1 MSDFFDESGDKTASE
16 NTSAFQPVQGNSGA
30 TSPGTSSGRRR
41 RTRTIL
47 LVAIGSAT
55 ALGVYSCMMAAD
67 NQNDGWNGA
76 DNGQIGPDG
85 QPVAGQQVAQSRP
98 GYSSWYFLP
107 RMGFFGGGG
116 GRSTM
121 PGASS
126 GFAASPSGAGGV
138 STGTSGG
145 TTSTGTS
152 RGGFG
157 SIGRA
162 FSGIS

>member
-1 MSDFFDESGDKTASE
+1 MSDFFDDSAAQSNLPDPNANPATPPTTAGIS
-16 NTSAFQPVQGNSGA
+16 T
-30 TSPGTSSGRRR
+30 GRRR

-47 LVAIGSAT
+47 LVAIGSVT
-55 ALGVYSCMMAAD
+55 ALGVYSCMTAPEPA
-67 NQNDGWNGA
+67 NEGWNGA
-76 DNGQIGPDG
+76 DNGQLGPDG
-85 QPVAGQQVAQSRP
+85 QPVAGQQVAHSRP
-98 GYSSWYFLP
+98 GFFPWYWLP
-107 RMGFFGGGG
+107 RMGFFGSGG

-121 PGASS
+121 PGTSS
-126 GFAASPSGAGGV
+126 GFAASPSGGSRV

-145 TTSTGTS
+145 STSTGTS

>member
-1 MSDFFDESGDKTASE
+1 MSDFFDESNGQSSLS
-16 NTSAFQPVQGNSGA
+16 NTNAAPAGQSATVSN
-30 TSPGTSSGRRR
+30 RRR
-41 RTRTIL
+41 RSRTIL

-76 DNGQIGPDG
+76 DNGQVGPDG
-85 QPVAGQQVAQSRP
+85 QPVAGQQVAQARP

-121 PGASS
+121 PGTSS
-126 GFAASPSGAGGV
+126 GFAASPSGGAGV

-145 TTSTGTS
+145 ATSTGTS

-162 FSGIS
+162 FSGISS